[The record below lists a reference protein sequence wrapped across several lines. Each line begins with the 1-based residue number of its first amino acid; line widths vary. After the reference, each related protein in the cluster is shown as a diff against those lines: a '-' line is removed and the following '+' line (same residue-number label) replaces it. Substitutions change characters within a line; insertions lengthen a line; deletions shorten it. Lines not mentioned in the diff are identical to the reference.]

1 MKINF
6 AQLALPLAL
15 SLGLTAI
22 DSEADAKSKTNAA
35 QKAPAPKAKTEKSK
49 KDKTK
54 PKTSAAKFH
63 KEATEPTAAPVKT
76 SDCTADQKKLWKPV
90 KAFINMQTGEIV
102 GSSATANTPAF
113 FSSVTKIM
121 PMYLTLRALRD
132 GKIEKD
138 KPIKVSRFRYTSV
151 FGSTNGAD
159 EMPGKITAATPDV
172 LLQYLAKRSSNDAPN
187 TLGILLSGSR
197 EAFYDLENS
206 TARDIGMDMR
216 LNHFESATGYN
227 EKGVVGKH
235 KQAPLGMAQLI
246 AHAYK
251 EFPNEFRS
259 YGDRQETVYA
269 IGKDGKEKKF
279 TVTSKIPAIQNNT
292 IEGLNF
298 LKSGRTCTGGTA
310 GGGVITIENM
320 PFAFAYAGY
329 PNYRTRDADINKTKI
344 EIRAAIKSGEI
355 KPFVEQLP
363 VQVIETV
370 KTEIAP
376 QEASISSAPAPVDS
390 GIPTSML
397 LGLFIIPG
405 LAAIGL
411 TGDHFLNKGK
421 LKQGFV
427 KANQPSVNLHEPPNW
442 LPIGGSPLLS
452 RNPY

>member
-35 QKAPAPKAKTEKSK
+35 QKAPAPKAKTEKA
-49 KDKTK
+49 K
-54 PKTSAAKFH
+54 PKTSATKVH
-63 KEATEPTAAPVKT
+63 KEVTEPTPAPVRT
-76 SDCTADQKKLWKPV
+76 SDCTADQKKSWRPV

-102 GSSATANTPAF
+102 GNSATANTSAF

-121 PMYLTLRALRD
+121 PEYLTLKALHD
-132 GKIEKD
+132 GTIKKD
-138 KPIKVSRFRYTSV
+138 QPIKVSRFRYTSV

-159 EMPGKITAATPDV
+159 EMPVKITAATPDV
-172 LLQYLAKRSSNDAPN
+172 LLHYLAKRSSNDAPN
-187 TLGILLSGSR
+187 TLAIRLSGSR
-197 EAFYDLENS
+197 EAFYDLANS
-206 TARDIGMDMR
+206 TARDIGMDMS
-216 LNHFESATGYN
+216 LNHFASATGYN

-235 KQAPLGMAQLI
+235 KMTPLGMAQLI

-269 IGKDGKEKKF
+269 VGKDGKEKKF
-279 TVTSKIPAIQNNT
+279 TITSKIPAIQNNT

-320 PFAFAYAGY
+320 HFAFAYAGY
-329 PNYRTRDADINKTKI
+329 PNYMTRDADINKTKI

-355 KPFVEQLP
+355 KPVVEQSP
-363 VQVIETV
+363 IQVIETV
-370 KTEIAP
+370 KTETAP
-376 QEASISSAPAPVDS
+376 QETSISSSPAPIDS
-390 GIPTSML
+390 SMPSYMTL
-397 LGLFIIPG
+397 SLIGVFG
-405 LAAIGL
+405 VAVIGL
-411 TGDHFLNKGK
+411 HALTKGK
-421 LKQGFV
+421 LKEGFV
-427 KANQPSVNLHEPPNW
+427 KSNIPSVNSNAPVNY
-442 LPIGGSPLLS
+442 LPMGGSPLLA